1 MLPDPQRLIDT
12 AMLVWGCIFCLI
24 MSFCLFLSKNY
35 NRERRKW
42 MLSMQLATAVL
53 LGGDTLSWIFNG
65 SPGNLGFFMV
75 RISNFC
81 VFVMNDLIL
90 LFFQQYV
97 GCHLFGEERKKNKWI
112 RIASGIAV
120 LALALVVVSQF
131 TGLYYYFDAENVY
144 HRNPGYMI
152 ALVLPLAGMI
162 IDLVLLL
169 RYRKKLT
176 REIFFALS
184 SYIVFPSVAALIQ
197 TVHYGISLM
206 DVSVGCSMILM
217 YITAASEQ
225 NKELERISKSREEI
239 AEQLQIS
246 SVLNRCVKE
255 LSSDKDENQAIS
267 NLLEI
272 VNGYFDAD
280 RTYIF
285 EIDSEKNVMY
295 NTYEYVKG
303 MVTEQIDNL
312 QGISLDIISIWME
325 KFKQSKAYFIPDLEL
340 EKETP
345 HYEILK
351 MQDITSLLVVPLI
364 NAGVVTGFFGVDNP
378 KEHYEDA
385 TLLSFI
391 QFFIS
396 CSLERKKEKEYLKYL
411 SYRDM
416 LTNLYNRNRY
426 IELLDVYKKRKAVC
440 TGVAYIDLNG
450 LKQINDQKGHEA
462 GDEHIRAAAAII
474 AEIFPEQAYR
484 IGGDE
489 FVVISCE
496 IQNQEFSDRM
506 KLLRE
511 RMNAADISISA
522 GSVWKEEIDDL
533 NAVLKTADMEM
544 YQEKEEYH
552 RVNGSYYRR

>member
-1 MLPDPQRLIDT
+1 M
-12 AMLVWGCIFCLI
+12 
-24 MSFCLFLSKNY
+24 
-35 NRERRKW
+35 
-42 MLSMQLATAVL
+42 
-53 LGGDTLSWIFNG
+53 
-65 SPGNLGFFMV
+65 
-75 RISNFC
+75 
-81 VFVMNDLIL
+81 
-90 LFFQQYV
+90 
-97 GCHLFGEERKKNKWI
+97 
-112 RIASGIAV
+112 
-120 LALALVVVSQF
+120 VSQF

>member
-484 IGGDE
+484 SGGDE